1 MVNDDGRS
9 IEGCRTT
16 PRPRRVTGQESIDVA
31 NSMKVHGDVER
42 PLLPGYEN
50 Q

>member
-1 MVNDDGRS
+1 MPHDPAS
-9 IEGCRTT
+9 
-16 PRPRRVTGQESIDVA
+16 RRVTGQESIDVA
-31 NSMKVHGDVER
+31 NSLKVHGDVDR